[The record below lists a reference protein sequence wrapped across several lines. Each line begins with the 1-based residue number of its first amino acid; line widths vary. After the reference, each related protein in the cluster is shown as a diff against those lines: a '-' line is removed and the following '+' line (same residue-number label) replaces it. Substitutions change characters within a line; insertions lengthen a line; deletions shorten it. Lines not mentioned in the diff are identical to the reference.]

1 MNEMKKPVLMD
12 DNGTFELEDADL
24 WNDLYFPLAGEYGLK
39 SSITP
44 TLAGDAKTDQNHF
57 LLSPVSILDLSD
69 HRLARNFWCIV
80 DGTKV
85 WSANG
90 NSAKQNAER
99 LTAEGKEQ
107 CRVRAGYM
115 WHEVTRENKDLE
127 IKASITSFIPYDVNT
142 EVHIIRLE
150 NIGEESHSVRF
161 FPAYPI
167 YGRSADNIRD
177 HRHVTA
183 LLGRIEVTDRG
194 IIDHPTFSFDERG
207 HQLADAMYF
216 AEAVDE
222 GGEYP
227 ETFYPVLSEFVGRG
241 TPDWPEAIVAT
252 AAKGAQATEGGGRV
266 KEPMG
271 FFPGDRVDGQEAIGA
286 FRFGE
291 RHLGPG
297 EEMAYVVYAGIVK
310 DEAELR
316 RIRESIGSLKGA
328 EESLKHTKS
337 YWISKV
343 NIRFHTGNR
352 DFDRFMR
359 WTAFQPELRRIFGC
373 SFLPHHDYG
382 KGGRG
387 WRDLWQDC
395 LALLM
400 MDPSG
405 VKQMLLGNFAGV
417 RIDGTNA
424 TIIGSRIGEF
434 KADRNSITRVWM
446 DHGVWPWMTTLLYL
460 NQTGDWEFLFEE
472 SPYFEDGQVMRGRK
486 KQPAQS
492 ARLRHLREDG
502 TTLMATNLEHL
513 LLQNLTA
520 ADEVGE
526 HGMLQ
531 LRDADWNDALDLAG
545 QRGESVAFSAA
556 YADNLLTMARVLAR
570 PELSGRELSV
580 TEEIGALLREDQGEA
595 SGAEAD
601 AERLQNYCNS
611 VLGPVS
617 GRILRISCGN
627 LSGFLK
633 EKGERLLERIRQQEW
648 HETQGGEGWFNSY
661 YDNDGQALDRADA
674 EDPMMML
681 TGQVFTVA
689 SGAATKEQIEKI
701 TRAADHRLYDKGCGG
716 YRLNT
721 DFDEVRMNMGRM
733 FGYAYGDKENG
744 AVYSHMAVMYGNAL
758 YRRGFGREGFR
769 ALGSLMYAAGDF
781 PVSQMYPGLPEYFG
795 RGGKGLYQY
804 LTGAASWYLM
814 TVLTQMY
821 GVRGDGG
828 DLVLHPQLME
838 KQFDSEGKNC
848 IDFRFAGRSLRLE
861 IRNDNCVTYEEAQI
875 RKALLAGEALEITD
889 GEVHIPRRRIE
900 QLDAARKHRIELELG

>member
-1 MNEMKKPVLMD
+1 MTGYEFIGND
-12 DNGTFELEDADL
+12 GTFRLRHAEKYR
-24 WNDLYFPLAGEYGLK
+24 DLYFPLAGENGLK
-39 SSITP
+39 SCITP
-44 TLAGDAKTDQNHF
+44 QLAGDAKIDQNHF
-57 LLSPVSILDLSD
+57 LFPPVSILDLKEG
-69 HRLARNFWCIV
+69 RTGRNFWILPE
-80 DGTKV
+80 GEEP
-85 WSANG
+85 WSVSGSTPAQRALSLTD
-90 NSAKQNAER
+90 SAE
-99 LTAEGKEQ
+99 EVEIE
-107 CRVRAGYM
+107 AGFM
-115 WHEVTRENKDLE
+115 WHRMTRVSDARALQ
-127 IKASITSFIPYDVNT
+127 ASVTSFIPFDKNV
-142 EVHIIRLE
+142 EVHILRVTNLA
-150 NIGEESHSVRF
+150 EEERTFTVLS
-161 FPAYPI
+161 ALPI
-167 YGRSADNIRD
+167 YGRSADNLRD
-177 HRHVTA
+177 HRHVTS
-183 LLGRIEVTDRG
+183 LLNRIRLTGFGVENR
-194 IIDHPTFSFDERG
+194 PTLSFDERG
-207 HQLADAMYF
+207 HQKADSTYLTEGF
-216 AEAVDE
+216 EADGTAPVA
-222 GGEYP
+222 
-227 ETFYPVLSEFVGRG
+227 FYPVLEDYVGSAG
-241 TPDWPEAIVAT
+241 DLSWPEAVARFGQ
-252 AAKGAQATEGGGRV
+252 AGAYEGVPASADGT
-266 KEPMG
+266 
-271 FFPGDRVDGQEAIGA
+271 DGQEALGA
-286 FRFGE
+286 FRF
-291 RHLGPG
+291 RPVVCGPQQTRT
-297 EEMAYVVYAGIVK
+297 YIILAGICP
-310 DEAELR
+310 AEGDFAAV
-316 RIRESIGSLKGA
+316 RESLNTEEKA
-328 EESLKHTKS
+328 EHELCRTKD
-337 YWISKV
+337 YWIRKV
-343 NIRFHTGNR
+343 NLQISTGDDRR
-352 DFDRFMR
+352 DGILR
-359 WTAFQPELRRIFGC
+359 WISFQPFLRRIFGC

-382 KGGRG
+382 RGGRG

-395 LALLM
+395 LALLLM
-400 MDPSG
+400 QPES
-405 VKQMLLGNFAGV
+405 VRQLLHSNFAGV
-417 RIDGTNA
+417 RLDGTNA
-424 TIIGSRIGEF
+424 TIIGDRPGQF

-580 TEEIGALLREDQGEA
+580 TEEIGALLREDPGEA

-721 DFDEVRMNMGRM
+721 DFGEVRMNMGRM
-733 FGYAYGDKENG
+733 FGFAYGEKENG
-744 AVYSHMAVMYGNAL
+744 AVFSHMAVMYGNAL